1 MDWSECIDKLLY
13 SKKVSKA
20 AIIGSN
26 EEVGGSGKILAS
38 SKDFQITDQEG
49 KVIVNDYDGNYR
61 INFSLHGITCGFLRY
76 PSIEADD
83 RCVWGIKFINGVVCV
98 KTNQTVIIGIFDKD
112 TELRE
117 AQQEVIALG
126 NILAN
131 DGY

>member
-49 KVIVNDYDGNYR
+49 KVIVND
-61 INFSLHGITCGFLRY
+61 
-76 PSIEADD
+76 
-83 RCVWGIKFINGVVCV
+83 
-98 KTNQTVIIGIFDKD
+98 
-112 TELRE
+112 
-117 AQQEVIALG
+117 
-126 NILAN
+126 
-131 DGY
+131 